1 MSPIS
6 AVLTEILNMT
16 TLDQLGG
23 QKRLGR
29 SKFGISK
36 VHSDSVGKIESE
48 IILPQSTTSLLFCAC
63 RTLPQDLDGEIE
75 NSGKKHGKIRI
86 PKFCY
91 IQVIVIDLSYLP
103 VAAVGTQQVRYY
115 KKNVKNAFYIFH
127 IFFIVAYLLS
137 PNRCHWQIAKVNNY
151 NLNVT
156 ELRDPDFSMLFPG
169 IFNFTVEILPW
180 PCDINEKIGLI
191 EKIFIEEMRL
201 K

>member
-63 RTLPQDLDGEIE
+63 RTLPQDPDDEIE
-75 NSGKKHGKIRI
+75 NSGKTHGKIRI

-91 IQVIVIDLSYLP
+91 IQVIVFEFNYLP
-103 VAAVGTQQVRYY
+103 VAAVGTQQVRYH
-115 KKNVKNAFYIFH
+115 KKCEKRFLYFSHFFH
-127 IFFIVAYLLS
+127 SSVL
-137 PNRCHWQIAKVNNY
+137 AKSQ
-151 NLNVT
+151 
-156 ELRDPDFSMLFPG
+156 P
-169 IFNFTVEILPW
+169 LPLV
-180 PCDINEKIGLI
+180 DS
-191 EKIFIEEMRL
+191 
-201 K
+201 